1 MLTKNIYILY
11 PAGYMGTYLNWIIS
25 ISDRDLEK
33 VTVPNPLT
41 DSNNAHQHIKK
52 PTHQSWD
59 KTLTWIAYNRPEE
72 KLIYSINC
80 REDNNYRVHAAFA
93 AQNILRMDSDPVIIN
108 LHDHGQLDLIKF
120 GAISMFTKWPSYMSA
135 NAVWHDDYDPG
146 SDSDIIKARNWLYS
160 NWQTSNPGNPK
171 INVDEILY
179 NLNAH
184 KKWFDIK
191 TKVAAMEVNTEQYH
205 IPLDISDKNIYDI
218 GIDEIVSDNFIDT
231 FGKILEESQ
240 CGNFDFSYA
249 DKFHC
254 QYQSKQSTLAW
265 FDAIGLARNEHK
277 FSQWFNTNAITQSM
291 FLLECPDELIM
302 KYLDL
307 DTESIAGMLDYKI
320 V

>member
-1 MLTKNIYILY
+1 
-11 PAGYMGTYLNWIIS
+11 MGTYLNWIIS

-93 AQNILRMDSDPVIIN
+93 AQNILRMDPDPIIIN
-108 LHDHGQLDLIKF
+108 LHDRGQLDLIKF

-135 NAVWHDDYDPG
+135 NAVWHNDYDPG

-191 TKVAAMEVNTEQYH
+191 TNVAALEVNTEQYH

-231 FGKILEESQ
+231 FGKILDESQ

-249 DKFHC
+249 DKFHY

-265 FDAIGLARNEHK
+265 FDAIDLARNEHK

-291 FLLECPDELIM
+291 FLLECPNELIM

-307 DTESIAGMLDYKI
+307 DTESIAVMLDYKI

>member
-25 ISDRDLEK
+25 KSDQDLEK
-33 VTVPNPLT
+33 ATVPDPLT
-41 DSNNAHQHIKK
+41 VANNAHQHIKK

-80 REDNNYRVHAAFA
+80 REENNYRVHAAFA
-93 AQNILRMDSDPVIIN
+93 AQNILRMDPDPVIIN
-108 LHDHGQLDLIKF
+108 LHDRSQSDLIKF
-120 GAISMFTKWPSYMSA
+120 GAINMFTKWPSYMSA
-135 NAVWHDDYDPG
+135 NAVWHNDYDPG
-146 SDSDIIKARNWLYS
+146 SDSDIIRARNWLYL
-160 NWQTSNPGNPK
+160 NWQKSNPGNPK

-184 KKWFDIK
+184 KKWFDIR
-191 TKVAAMEVNTEQYH
+191 AEIAPMEVDTEQYH

-265 FDAIGLARNEHK
+265 FDAIDLARNEHK

-291 FLLECPDELIM
+291 FLLECSNELIM

>member
-1 MLTKNIYILY
+1 
-11 PAGYMGTYLNWIIS
+11 MGTYLNWIIS
-25 ISDRDLEK
+25 ISDHDLEK

-41 DSNNAHQHIKK
+41 DYNSAHQHMKK

-59 KTLTWIAYNRPEE
+59 KTLTWIAYNRPVE
-72 KLIYSINC
+72 KLIYSVNC
-80 REDNNYRVHAAFA
+80 REENNYRVHAAFA
-93 AQNILRMDSDPVIIN
+93 AQNILRMDTDPVIIN
-108 LHDHGQLDLIKF
+108 LHDRSQLDLIKF
-120 GAISMFTKWPSYMSA
+120 GAINMFTKWPSYMSA
-135 NAVWHDDYDPG
+135 NAVWHDNYDPG
-146 SDSDIIKARNWLYS
+146 SDSDMVKARNWLYL
-160 NWQTSNPGNPK
+160 NWQTLSPGNPK
-171 INVDEILY
+171 INIDEILY

-191 TKVAAMEVNTEQYH
+191 IQVAATEVSTEQYH
-205 IPLDISDKNIYDI
+205 IPIDISGKNIYDI
-218 GIDEIVSDNFIDT
+218 GIDEIVSDNFINT
-231 FGKILEESQ
+231 FGQILEQSQ

-265 FDAIGLARNEHK
+265 FDAVNLARNEQK
-277 FSQWFNTNAITQSM
+277 FSPWFNTNAITQAM
-291 FLLECPDELIM
+291 FLLDCPDELIM

>member
-108 LHDHGQLDLIKF
+108 LHDRGQLDLIKF

-135 NAVWHDDYDPG
+135 NAVWHNDYDPG
-146 SDSDIIKARNWLYS
+146 SDPDIIKARNWLYS

-191 TKVAAMEVNTEQYH
+191 TKVAALEVDTEQYH

-265 FDAIGLARNEHK
+265 FDAISLARNEHK

-291 FLLECPDELIM
+291 FLLECPNELIM
-302 KYLDL
+302 QYLEL